1 MHELKIFENEE
12 FGQIRILLIDG
23 EPWFVGTEI
32 AKILGY
38 TKSHNALKMHIDLDD
53 SLKQG
58 VIDRVGRMQE
68 TILINESGLYSLIL
82 SSKLSTAKKFKRW
95 VTSEILPSI
104 RAYGG
109 YITKGKIDDIF
120 HNPENLSVFLRQM
133 LKVVE
138 ENERLRGEIGALEPK
153 ADYFDTMVDNNL
165 LVNLRT
171 TAKELGIKPMRFTQF
186 LLDKKFVFR
195 DTKQVIHPMQPFVHS
210 GLFEIKEFCRN
221 GHSGTQTLITPK
233 GRQYFMELLIE
244 CEII

>member
-1 MHELKIFENEE
+1 MHELKIFQNEE
-12 FGQIRILLIDG
+12 FGQIRTTLDENG
-23 EPWFVGTEI
+23 NVMFCGNDV
-32 AKILGY
+32 AQALGY
-38 TKSHNALKMHIDLDD
+38 SRPRDAVSAHAKGAVKYR
-53 SLKQG
+53 SLTNG
-58 VIDRVGRMQE
+58 GIQE
-68 TILINESGLYSLIL
+68 LTFIPEPDVYRLIVK
-82 SSKLSTAKKFKRW
+82 SKLPSAEKFEKW
-95 VTSEILPSI
+95 VFEDVLPTI

-109 YITKGKIDDIF
+109 YITKAKLDDIF

-133 LKVVE
+133 LKVAE
-138 ENERLRGEIGALEPK
+138 ENERLKDEIDTLEPK
-153 ADYFDTMVDNNL
+153 ADYFDTLVDNNL
-165 LVNLRT
+165 LVNFRT